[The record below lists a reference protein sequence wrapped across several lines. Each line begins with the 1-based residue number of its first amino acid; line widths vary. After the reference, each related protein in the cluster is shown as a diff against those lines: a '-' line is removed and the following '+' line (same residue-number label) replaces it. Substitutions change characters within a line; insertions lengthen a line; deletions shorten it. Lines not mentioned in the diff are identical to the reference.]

1 MSSVVA
7 LVTTNVSM
15 SPPYLFG
22 GPTGQGNDRGRAS
35 QQFANVRQGHR
46 QSFLRVPTIYNFTSL
61 SAYLILYPVQVWN
74 WNAGG
79 NKQAFDAMP
88 AWHCQ
93 GI

>member
-22 GPTGQGNDRGRAS
+22 GPTGQGNDRGRS
-35 QQFANVRQGHR
+35 CQQFANVRQGHR

-61 SAYLILYPVQVWN
+61 SAYLILYPVLGHQVWN
-74 WNAGG
+74 
-79 NKQAFDAMP
+79 
-88 AWHCQ
+88 
-93 GI
+93 